1 MGRDG
6 ILRARPDGGGRGAL
20 RLHLAEGPQP
30 DEDVGLKYPEADIR
44 SVDFFEGR
52 SLDRMTVVELPTCGF
67 VGRGKNIVLQGFT
80 GTGKTYL
87 ACALAKAAFARR
99 VKLCYVRQQNLEDLW
114 RESRERLDGERKL
127 VREYGVFGLPVVD
140 ERLLEKPGTEFR
152 SMLLMELRYETVSSV
167 SCMRF

>member
-1 MGRDG
+1 MRSCY
-6 ILRARPDGGGRGAL
+6 IR
-20 RLHLAEGPQP
+20 QP
-30 DEDVGLKYPEADIR
+30 
-44 SVDFFEGR
+44 
-52 SLDRMTVVELPTCGF
+52 
-67 VGRGKNIVLQGFT
+67 
-80 GTGKTYL
+80 
-87 ACALAKAAFARR
+87 
-99 VKLCYVRQQNLEDLW
+99 NLEDLW

>member
-114 RESRERLDGERKL
+114 RENHDRPGGERKL
-127 VREYGVFGLPVVD
+127 IRKCRAFDLLVID
-140 ERLLEKPGTEFR
+140 E
-152 SMLLMELRYETVSSV
+152 
-167 SCMRF
+167 